1 MSSVFIGKTGL
12 RHRYADM
19 TVANINTTTGASDA
33 VLLETFTQ
41 EARLCYFFNSFD
53 IDLALWVVHPDAD
66 STVTAN
72 RLKLLEFPA
81 NFNLNY
87 DLHAANLSFDVG
99 MTLFISKVPGVATN
113 ATVGKFRLIYFG

>member
-1 MSSVFIGKTGL
+1 MASVFASKSGL
-12 RHRYADM
+12 RHRYQDM
-19 TVANINTTTGASDA
+19 TVANINATTNASDA
-33 VLLETFTQ
+33 FLLECFVS

-72 RLKLLEFPA
+72 RLKLMEFPA
-81 NFNLNY
+81 NFNINY

-113 ATVGKFRLIYFG
+113 ATTGKFRLLYYG